1 MNVLDSPPKAVY
13 FDSISRPNAVTSLL
27 KDLNLAI
34 NICLEG
40 T

>member
-13 FDSISRPNAVTSLL
+13 FDLLSRPEAVTSLL
-27 KDLNLAI
+27 KDFNIAI